1 MKIEKF
7 IEDLKDGK
15 IIPEQHLRKVCQK
28 VKELLIEEQN
38 VLSVSAPVTICGDL
52 HGQFYDFLEL
62 LRIGGDIP
70 TTNYIFIGDF
80 VDRGYNSIETFE
92 LLMCYK
98 LKYPSHVTLLR
109 GNHESREITRTYG
122 FMDEIMRKYGN

>member
-1 MKIEKF
+1 M
-7 IEDLKDGK
+7 
-15 IIPEQHLRKVCQK
+15 
-28 VKELLIEEQN
+28 
-38 VLSVSAPVTICGDL
+38 
-52 HGQFYDFLEL
+52 
-62 LRIGGDIP
+62 
-70 TTNYIFIGDF
+70 
-80 VDRGYNSIETFE
+80 DRGYNSIETFE

>member
-1 MKIEKF
+1 M
-7 IEDLKDGK
+7 
-15 IIPEQHLRKVCQK
+15 
-28 VKELLIEEQN
+28 
-38 VLSVSAPVTICGDL
+38 
-52 HGQFYDFLEL
+52 
-62 LRIGGDIP
+62 RIGGDIP

-122 FMDEIMRKYGN
+122 FLDEIMRKYGNQNPWHYFMEVFDTIPISALIEGEVLCIHGGLSPDISRID